1 MPKETKKSK
10 VQNEKVSGTTKPI
23 PTADDEPKDPV
34 KDKELSELAKAQNAA
49 AEIAGLLREFEAD
62 LGLRVVGPMPCA
74 IARIGDHHRIEVQVT
89 ANSRTA
95 IQRAFASLREQG
107 LLVSDAHTAVDVD
120 PIALL

>member
-1 MPKETKKSK
+1 
-10 VQNEKVSGTTKPI
+10 
-23 PTADDEPKDPV
+23 
-34 KDKELSELAKAQNAA
+34 
-49 AEIAGLLREFEAD
+49 
-62 LGLRVVGPMPCA
+62 
-74 IARIGDHHRIEVQVT
+74 VQVT